1 MSQVA
6 ARISSAIQSVIDVY
20 GASQYADECAV
31 GVWADDPAAPGCS
44 AVVFQG
50 KLYALVVPDS
60 YMTMNPDELSTLINA
75 TIFNAYV
82 EWSNDRSRL
91 IESASRKAGVHAA

>member
-1 MSQVA
+1 MSQVTD
-6 ARISSAIQSVIDVY
+6 RISSAIQSVIDVY
-20 GASQYADECAV
+20 GASQYADACAV

-50 KLYALVVPDS
+50 KLYALIIPDS
-60 YMTMNPDELSTLINA
+60 YLSMDPTELSILINS

-91 IESASRKAGVHAA
+91 MSQASRKAGVAAA